1 MKKIFAIMFSIV
13 MMAVCGNDVKAQTN
27 DAQQNYEVT
36 GSLTSSS
43 RKKLHKTYQV
53 ELFQLSDG
61 KSEYVAYQK
70 VKGSDDFK
78 FNLHSEGAY
87 KVKVFDNDGNL
98 VMGRVF
104 SIDKVNTTKEIGQF
118 DVATGT
124 RVTNPALQAN
134 KE

>member
-13 MMAVCGNDVKAQTN
+13 MMAVCGNEVKAQTN
-27 DAQQNYEVT
+27 DVQQNYEVT

-43 RKKLHKTYQV
+43 RKKLNKTYQV

-78 FNLHSEGAY
+78 FNLRGEGAY
-87 KVKVFDNDGNL
+87 KVKVFDNNGHL

-104 SIDKVNTTKEIGQF
+104 SIDKVNPTKEIGQF
-118 DVATGT
+118 DVATGK